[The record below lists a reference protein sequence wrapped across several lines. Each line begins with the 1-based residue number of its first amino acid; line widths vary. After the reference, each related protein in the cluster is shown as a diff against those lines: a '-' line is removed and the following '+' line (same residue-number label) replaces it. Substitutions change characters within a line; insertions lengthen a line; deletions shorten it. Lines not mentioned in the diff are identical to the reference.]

1 MQIFW
6 YGESCFKIQ
15 NKERTILIDPLS
27 SKKAGL
33 RGPNLKA
40 DLLFLTSE
48 EEEKEIK
55 GKISEECFLISGPGE
70 YEVKG
75 VFVQGVSLGEKVI
88 YRLLFEEI
96 NFGFLDQTEK
106 MLDDEEIEKLGLI
119 EVLFLPV
126 GGQGVL
132 EAEKAEKVLNLIEPK
147 IIIPHSF
154 KIEGLKISRDPLE
167 KFLKK
172 LDKKEVEPQ
181 DKLSLNK
188 NDLRKDSFKEEVV
201 ILKPKTL

>member
-1 MQIFW
+1 M
-6 YGESCFKIQ
+6 
-15 NKERTILIDPLS
+15 
-27 SKKAGL
+27 
-33 RGPNLKA
+33 
-40 DLLFLTSE
+40 
-48 EEEKEIK
+48 
-55 GKISEECFLISGPGE
+55 
-70 YEVKG
+70 
-75 VFVQGVSLGEKVI
+75 
-88 YRLLFEEI
+88 
-96 NFGFLDQTEK
+96 
-106 MLDDEEIEKLGLI
+106 
-119 EVLFLPV
+119 PV